1 MPVTPDAR
9 EGMLAVDGE
18 GGFTRVVDG
27 LAVPFEVPATQAGE
41 LAALL
46 GLRDT
51 VVTLLDLEAAERAD
65 TPAMRALRGELT
77 ARYEAYLGEFGALGR
92 YTLRPTGRVDAA
104 GEPRH
109 ARVYPRHG
117 GFRTDPYAS
126 AVYALESGYDPAAT
140 DDSGGPGASLV
151 RADIFS
157 RRVIAPRAPRTRAES
172 PADALAIC
180 LDEHAH
186 VDLDRIAALLERRPR
201 HRPGPAGRPGVH
213 RPRHQLPRPGRGVPL
228 GQRARQARRRP
239 GRPRRPTRP
248 WASTS
253 PRWRRSSRST

>member
-1 MPVTPDAR
+1 
-9 EGMLAVDGE
+9 
-18 GGFTRVVDG
+18 
-27 LAVPFEVPATQAGE
+27 
-41 LAALL
+41 
-46 GLRDT
+46 
-51 VVTLLDLEAAERAD
+51 
-65 TPAMRALRGELT
+65 MRALRGELT
-77 ARYEAYLGEFGALGR
+77 ARYEAYLGEFGPLGR

-140 DDSGGPGASLV
+140 ETSGGPGASLV

-186 VDLDRIAALLERRPR
+186 VDLDRIAALLGLDRDT
-201 HRPGPAGRPGVH
+201 A
-213 RPRHQLPRPGRGVPL
+213 
-228 GQRARQARRRP
+228 RARLAGLVFTDPDTSALVPAAEYLSGNVRAKLAAAQAALATDPAMGVNVAALGEVIPVDLTPAEISAHLGAAWIDAGYVEEFLREVV
-239 GRPRRPTRP
+239 
-248 WASTS
+248 
-253 PRWRRSSRST
+253 